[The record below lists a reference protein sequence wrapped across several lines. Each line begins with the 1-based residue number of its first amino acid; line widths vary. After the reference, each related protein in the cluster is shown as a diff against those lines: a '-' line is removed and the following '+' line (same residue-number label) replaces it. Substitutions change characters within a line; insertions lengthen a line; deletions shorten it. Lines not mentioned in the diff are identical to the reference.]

1 MRVLDKDNPIFE
13 AYRTVRTNIEFSNLD
28 NNLKVIMV
36 TSSQQGEGK
45 SIFISNLAVCFSH
58 VKDKKILL
66 VDCNLRNPSIH
77 KIFEISNTYGLTDI
91 LTKNQEIELCTNHL
105 CGLDI
110 ITSGDIQENPSEILT
125 SKKMKYFIECVRE
138 EYDYIFLDTP
148 ANYILT
154 DAEILSVFSDGVIF
168 IVSNG
173 DVDREV
179 AKLSIKKL
187 KKLNANI
194 LGTVINKVTDKKNN
208 HYRYY

>member
-1 MRVLDKDNPIFE
+1 MGILDKDNPIFE

-66 VDCNLRNPSIH
+66 VDCNLRKPSIH
-77 KIFEISNTYGLTDI
+77 EIFEISNTYGLMDI

-105 CGLDI
+105 CRLDI
-110 ITSGDIQENPSEILT
+110 ITSGDIEENPSEILT
-125 SKKMKYFIECVRE
+125 SKKMKSFIECVRE

-154 DAEILSVFSDGVIF
+154 DAEILSVGYAATPFEQSWQ
-168 IVSNG
+168 
-173 DVDREV
+173 DV
-179 AKLSIKKL
+179 LI
-187 KKLNANI
+187 
-194 LGTVINKVTDKKNN
+194 
-208 HYRYY
+208 